1 MLWKK
6 VWRPETVMLLV
17 GGILFAFFSASLT
30 VDLLRR
36 AGVAGF
42 RTPDDSGSV
51 LLATLGFHG
60 GAIVAGILFFKL
72 HGIGWREISGLET
85 MRLSRQLGLV
95 FVVLAVALPVMFG
108 LKFLS
113 EFALKKMGWPVEDQ
127 HAVELILAAK
137 STALKV
143 YLGFFAVVL
152 APLAEEFIFR
162 GLLYSG
168 AKKLGWPK
176 CGWILVSLLFALIHT
191 SAPIFLP
198 LFVFA
203 LALTWLYEKTEGL
216 LAPVIAHSLF
226 NAANLGLLIIQVK
239 LGDLPK

>member
-1 MLWKK
+1 
-6 VWRPETVMLLV
+6 MLLV
-17 GGILFAFFSASLT
+17 GGILLAFFSASLA

-36 AGVAGF
+36 AGIAGF
-42 RTPDDSGSV
+42 RAPDDCGSV

-60 GAIVAGILFFKL
+60 AAIVAGILFFKL

-85 MRLSRQLGLV
+85 AGWPRQLWLV
-95 FVVLAVALPVMFG
+95 FVALTLALPVMFG

-113 EFALKKMGWPVEDQ
+113 ELFLKKMGWPVEDQ
-127 HAVELILAAK
+127 RAVELIVAAK
-137 STALKV
+137 STGMKI

-176 CGWILVSLLFALIHT
+176 CGWIMVSLLFALIHT

-203 LALTWLYEKTEGL
+203 LVLTWLYEKTEGL

-226 NAANLGLLIIQVK
+226 NAANLGLLVIQEK
-239 LGDLPK
+239 MAALPK

>member
-1 MLWKK
+1 MLWKRT
-6 VWRPETVMLLV
+6 WRPETVMLLV
-17 GGILFAFFSASLT
+17 GGILFAFFTASLT

-42 RTPDDSGSV
+42 RTPDDGGSV
-51 LLATLGFHG
+51 LLATLGSHG
-60 GAIVAGILFFKL
+60 VAIVAGILFCKL

-85 MRLSRQLGLV
+85 VRLSRQLGLV
-95 FVVLAVALPVMFG
+95 FVALALSLPVMFG

-113 EFALKKMGWPVEDQ
+113 EFALKKIGWPVEDQ
-127 HAVELILAAK
+127 RAVELIVAAK
-137 STALKV
+137 STGLKI

-162 GLLYSG
+162 GLLFSG
-168 AKKLGWPK
+168 FKKVGWPK
-176 CGWILVSLLFALIHT
+176 CGWILVSLLFALIHA

-226 NAANLGLLIIQVK
+226 NAANLALLIIQVK
-239 LGDLPK
+239 LAGLPK

>member
-6 VWRPETVMLLV
+6 TWRPETVMLLV

-36 AGVAGF
+36 AGIAGF
-42 RTPDDSGSV
+42 RTPDDGGSV
-51 LLATLGFHG
+51 LVATLGFQ
-60 GAIVAGILFFKL
+60 GAVIVAAVLFFKL
-72 HGIGWREISGLET
+72 HGIGWREISGLNT
-85 MRLSRQLGLV
+85 MRWSKQIQFVIGALVIALPAMLTLKIFSEIGLQKLGWKIEDQR
-95 FVVLAVALPVMFG
+95 AVAM
-108 LKFLS
+108 
-113 EFALKKMGWPVEDQ
+113 
-127 HAVELILAAK
+127 ILAAK
-137 STALKV
+137 SPWLKI

-162 GLLYSG
+162 GLLFSG
-168 AKKLGWPK
+168 FKKIGWPK
-176 CGWILVSLLFALIHT
+176 CGWIVVSLLFAAIHA

-203 LALTWLYEKTEGL
+203 LTLTWLYEKTEGL

-226 NAANLGLLIIQVK
+226 NAANLGLLVIQLK
-239 LGDLPK
+239 LGGVPK

>member
-6 VWRPETVMLLV
+6 TWRPETVMLLA
-17 GGILFAFFSASLT
+17 GGILFAFFTANLT

-36 AGVAGF
+36 ASVAGF

-60 GAIVAGILFFKL
+60 AAIAAGILFLKL
-72 HGIGWREISGLET
+72 HGIGWREISGLNT
-85 MRLSRQLGLV
+85 VRWPKQFLFIIGA
-95 FVVLAVALPVMFG
+95 LAIALPVMFG

-113 EFALKKMGWPVEDQ
+113 EFVLKKMGWPVEDQ
-127 HAVELILAAK
+127 RAVELILAAK
-137 STALKV
+137 STALKI
-143 YLGFFAVVL
+143 YLGGFAVIL

-162 GLLYSG
+162 GLLFSG
-168 AKKLGWPK
+168 FKKIGWPK
-176 CGWILVSLLFALIHT
+176 CGWILVSLLFALIHA

-226 NAANLGLLIIQVK
+226 NAANLGLLIVQVK
-239 LGDLPK
+239 LGGLPK

>member
-6 VWRPETVMLLV
+6 TWRPETVMLLV
-17 GGILFAFFSASLT
+17 GGILFAFFTANLT

-42 RTPDDSGSV
+42 RTPDDNGSV
-51 LLATLGFHG
+51 LLATLAFHG
-60 GAIVAGILFFKL
+60 AAIVAGILFFKL
-72 HGIGWREISGLET
+72 HGIGWREISGLEAVGW
-85 MRLSRQLGLV
+85 RRQLWLV
-95 FVVLAVALPVMFG
+95 FVALAVSLPLMFA

-113 EFALKKMGWPVEDQ
+113 ELALKKMGWPVEDQ
-127 HAVELILAAK
+127 RAVELILAAK
-137 STALKV
+137 STALKI

-176 CGWILVSLLFALIHT
+176 CGWILVSLLFALIHA

-216 LAPVIAHSLF
+216 LAPVVAHSLF

-239 LGDLPK
+239 TGSLPK